1 MLQHLF
7 PALFPIKLDFM
18 NKKAEVE
25 KFVKEHF
32 PENHKELLEKFTL
45 YFNWLLEENQK
56 INLISRKT
64 DPEDIWTHHFLDSLL
79 SIGCV
84 DFTGKRVLDFG
95 TGGGFP
101 GVPLA
106 LIYKT
111 AKFTLLDSTKKKIQS
126 VMAGA
131 STLKLSN
138 CDFLDIRME
147 EVPVKLYG
155 TFDIVVSRS
164 VRMTAEYK
172 TILFKLLKADGC
184 IVLYKSQNLDD
195 AAMFKKVEI
204 FNVSTPLVG
213 ERKIVVIRKSD
224 CI

>member
-1 MLQHLF
+1 
-7 PALFPIKLDFM
+7 M

-45 YFNWLLEENQK
+45 YLSWLLEENQK

-79 SIGCV
+79 SIECV
-84 DFTGKRVLDFG
+84 DFAGKRVLDFG

-106 LIYKT
+106 LIYKNS
-111 AKFTLLDSTKKKIQS
+111 KFTLLDSTKKKIQS

-131 STLKLSN
+131 SVLKLSN

-147 EVPVKLYG
+147 DVSAKLYG

-164 VRMTAEYK
+164 VRMTSEYK

-195 AAMFKKVEI
+195 AELFKKVEI
-204 FNVSTPLVG
+204 FDVSTPLVG
-213 ERKIVVIRKSD
+213 ERKIVVIHKSD

>member
-1 MLQHLF
+1 VENE
-7 PALFPIKLDFM
+7 AEWGAYFM

-25 KFVKEHF
+25 KFLSKHF
-32 PENHKELLEKFTL
+32 PDNYLELIEQFTL
-45 YFNWLLEENQK
+45 YYNWLLEENQK

-84 DFTGKRVLDFG
+84 EYAGKRVLDFG

-106 LIYKT
+106 LIYKN
-111 AKFTLLDSTKKKIQS
+111 ARFTLLDSTKKKIQS
-126 VMAGA
+126 VKAGT
-131 STLKLSN
+131 SSLKLKN

-147 EVPVKLYG
+147 DVSANLFG

-172 TILFKLLKADGC
+172 RIVFKLLKSNGC

-195 AAMFKKVEI
+195 ATLFKKVEI
-204 FNVSTPLVG
+204 CDVSMPLIG
-213 ERKIVVIRKSD
+213 ERKIVVVRKSD

>member
-1 MLQHLF
+1 
-7 PALFPIKLDFM
+7 M

-25 KFVKEHF
+25 NFLRKHF
-32 PENHKELLEKFTL
+32 PENYLELLEKFTL
-45 YFNWLLEENQK
+45 YYNWLLEENQK

-64 DPEDIWTHHFLDSLL
+64 EPEDIWTHHFLDSLL

-84 DFTGKRVLDFG
+84 DYSGKKVLDFG

-106 LIYKT
+106 LIYKN

-126 VMAGA
+126 VMTGISA
-131 STLKLSN
+131 LKVTN
-138 CDFLDIRME
+138 CDFIDIRME
-147 EVPVKLYG
+147 EISANLYG
-155 TFDIVVSRS
+155 KFDIVVSRS

-172 TILFKLLKADGC
+172 KIIFKLLKADGC

-195 AAMFKKVEI
+195 AELFKKVEI
-204 FNVSTPLVG
+204 CDVSTPLVG
-213 ERKIVVIRKSD
+213 ERKIVVVRKSD

>member
-1 MLQHLF
+1 MAIDNFFLLS
-7 PALFPIKLDFM
+7 LDFM

-45 YFNWLLEENQK
+45 YFNWLIEENQK

-79 SIGCV
+79 SIVCV

-204 FNVSTPLVG
+204 FDVSTPLVG

>member
-1 MLQHLF
+1 
-7 PALFPIKLDFM
+7 M
-18 NKKAEVE
+18 NKKFEVE
-25 KFVKEHF
+25 KFLKERF
-32 PENHKELLEKFTL
+32 PESYREILEKFTL
-45 YFNWLLEENQK
+45 YYNWLLEENQK

-84 DFTGKRVLDFG
+84 DYAGKRVLDFG

-106 LIYKT
+106 LIYKD

-126 VMAGA
+126 VMVGTTA
-131 STLKLSN
+131 LKITN

-147 EVPVKLYG
+147 EISANLYG
-155 TFDIVVSRS
+155 TYDIVVSRS
-164 VRMTAEYK
+164 VRMTSEYK
-172 TILFKLLKADGC
+172 KVVFKLLKADGC

-195 AAMFKKVEI
+195 AALFKKVEI
-204 FNVSTPLVG
+204 CDVSTPLVG